1 MALLT
6 LAEAK
11 EYLTEVSA
19 GSSTQDARITALV
32 LAADDLLARALG
44 YPENDTNTRTLESAT
59 YTELLDGPSETD
71 RRSLLL
77 AVSPV
82 TSITSIHDSPTW
94 AYDAGDLVDASD
106 YLSVRDGWVHLT
118 PTGTHAWSKQLRVIQ
133 VIYVAGAAL
142 DDGEKEAVG
151 QFVAHLFRLP
161 KRQGRQSSSQK
172 GHTASFRVE
181 DIPAHVLRQLTHRA
195 NAAAII
201 G

>member
-1 MALLT
+1 MPLLT

-19 GSSTQDARITALV
+19 GSSAQDARITALV
-32 LAADDLLARALG
+32 LAADDLLARTLG
-44 YPENDTNTRTLESAT
+44 YPENDADTRSIDSAT
-59 YTELLDGPSETD
+59 YTEFLDGPSETD
-71 RRSLLL
+71 KRSLLL

-94 AYDAGDLVDASD
+94 AYDAGDLVAATD
-106 YLSVRDGWVHLT
+106 YLRVRDGWVHLT

-195 NAAAII
+195 NPAAII